1 MKQLTFLLFPL
12 LFQLSVLNAQD
23 SLTSAIELFPDTRE
37 LFPDNEAPEVI
48 KNLRFKVRF
57 EDFHDFEHDFE
68 KRIKGLPLYQ
78 DKTVILRD
86 YRLGKAIKNEY
97 FVKHLIEEIKKSKPY
112 VEPDIT
118 NETIFELIIPTRTSG
133 SFYEYI
139 YDFKR
144 EFPKKYNDYFKIGK
158 HTIDPD
164 FFTLRDGQYYQNDN
178 NKSEMYKEF
187 KIFKKYSKD
196 YFKNAGIEKKSEQ
209 EVFFM
214 TLKKNVIAFLKK
226 IIAKQTLI
234 NYEKDIFSEFIRKY
248 YVFYPY
254 LEPWREHNRTESEI
268 GAKLE
273 KLLIEKI
280 SPYFDAFDNTLIPDK
295 YRVKNNTSDENEALK
310 KRLLDKG
317 IVYINKDVKT
327 NKDGFTFIFPELK
340 EAEEYTIEKRVSA
353 LEKYFKYDEWDESY
367 DPTYE
372 EHYKQKERILK
383 LWYGNLDNEFV
394 LDNFLKVCGDNV
406 PNKEA
411 FLSEK
416 DTEGD
421 LKALIEI
428 YAKKFYNR
436 GNNAPNRYVFNNSDN
451 KKNLLN
457 NVIVNHY
464 GICIEDLNDIRN
476 ELSAKKEKEESE
488 KGGFLRNKSFYKINS
503 QGKFDYINFESSLD
517 INRKL
522 NQSRYGGA
530 YEKKSGNVYRVTFL
544 DTKTRIELPEFEAR
558 LSSDKTKLYIG
569 NDKVPYIL
577 EGSNGINYLKQKA
590 KDDIVWWGN
599 ADESFDLYYND
610 DDSKFR
616 GGWSSKITGGIR
628 VHGSV
633 YKISSS
639 KYAFII
645 ENNSWGGNIANNLVI
660 IRTENNCNVIY
671 YGSGGKKMKFR
682 QN

>member
-1 MKQLTFLLFPL
+1 MKQLTFLLFTL
-12 LFQLSVLNAQD
+12 FLFQASVLHAQD
-23 SLTSAIELFPDTRE
+23 SLTSAVELFPDTRN
-37 LFPDNEAPEVI
+37 LFPDDETPEVI

-57 EDFHDFEHDFE
+57 EDFHDFKKVRYEAGR
-68 KRIKGLPLYQ
+68 KYG
-78 DKTVILRD
+78 
-86 YRLGKAIKNEY
+86 LGKTIKDEY

-118 NETIFELIIPTRTSG
+118 NQTIFELIIPIGTRG
-133 SFYEYI
+133 RFYYYI
-139 YDFKR
+139 KDYKR

-164 FFTLRDGQYYQNDN
+164 FFTLRQYLKKNN
-178 NKSEMYKEF
+178 NKSEMYNEF

-214 TLKKNVIAFLKK
+214 TLKKNVIAFSKK

-234 NYEKDIFSEFIRKY
+234 NYEKDIFTEFIRKY
-248 YVFYPY
+248 YVFYPT
-254 LEPWREHNRTESEI
+254 LEPYREHNLTESDRV
-268 GAKLE
+268 AKLE
-273 KLLIEKI
+273 KLFIEKI
-280 SPYFDAFDNTLIPDK
+280 SPYFDAFDNTLIPDEL
-295 YRVKNNTSDENEALK
+295 RVKNNTSDENEALK

-317 IVYINKDVKT
+317 IVYIDKDVKT
-327 NKDGFTFIFPELK
+327 DKDGFTFSFLKLDYNNYTINKRVTALK
-340 EAEEYTIEKRVSA
+340 E
-353 LEKYFKYDEWDESY
+353 YFKYDEWDESY
-367 DPTYE
+367 DPTE
-372 EHYKQKERILK
+372 EQYKPEERILK

-406 PNKEA
+406 PSKEA

-436 GNNAPNRYVFNNSDN
+436 GYNIPNRYVFNNSDN

-457 NVIVNHY
+457 NLIVNHY
-464 GICIEDLNDIRN
+464 GINIEDLNDIRN

-522 NQSRYGGA
+522 NQSRYSGA

-544 DTKTRIELPEFEAR
+544 DTKTRIEIPEFEAR

-590 KDDIVWWGN
+590 KDNIVYWDN
-599 ADESFDLYYND
+599 ADESFFLYYND
-610 DDSKFR
+610 DDSKYR
-616 GGWSSKITGGIR
+616 GGWDSKITGGIG
-628 VHGSV
+628 VNGSV
-633 YKISSS
+633 YKISNS

>member
-1 MKQLTFLLFPL
+1 MKQLTKQSMKQLTFLLFTF
-12 LFQLSVLNAQD
+12 LFQLSILNAQD

-37 LFPDNEAPEVI
+37 LFPDNEAPEAI

-57 EDFHDFEHDFE
+57 EDFHDFEKFIW
-68 KRIKGLPLYQ
+68 KAGKKY
-78 DKTVILRD
+78 K
-86 YRLGKAIKNEY
+86 LGKTIKDEY
-97 FVKHLIEEIKKSKPY
+97 FVKHLIEEIKKEKPY

-118 NETIFELIIPTRTSG
+118 NETIFELIIPTESRG
-133 SFYEYI
+133 RFYYYI
-139 YDFKR
+139 LDFER

-164 FFTLRDGQYYQNDN
+164 FFTIRVYAQLNKK
-178 NKSEMYKEF
+178 KSEMYKEF

-196 YFKNAGIEKKSEQ
+196 YFKNAGIKKKSEQ

-214 TLKKNVIAFLKK
+214 TLKKNVIAFSKK

-234 NYEKDIFSEFIRKY
+234 NYERDIFTEFIRKY

-254 LEPWREHNRTESEI
+254 TEPGREHNLTKSEQ

-280 SPYFDAFDNTLIPDK
+280 SPYFDAFDNTLIPSK

-327 NKDGFTFIFPELK
+327 NKDGFTFIFPELDEK
-340 EAEEYTIEKRVSA
+340 NYIIKKRVRA
-353 LEKYFKYDEWDESY
+353 LEKYFKYD
-367 DPTYE
+367 PTDE

-406 PNKEA
+406 PSKEA

-436 GNNAPNRYVFNNSDN
+436 GYNQRNRYVFNNSDN
-451 KKNLLN
+451 KNNLLN

-464 GICIEDLNDIRN
+464 GINIEDLNNIRN
-476 ELSAKKEKEESE
+476 ELSARKEKEESE

-522 NQSRYGGA
+522 NQSRYSGA

-590 KDDIVWWGN
+590 KDNIVYWDN
-599 ADESFDLYYND
+599 ADESFFLYYND
-610 DDSKFR
+610 DDSKYE
-616 GGWSSKITGGIR
+616 GGWDSKITGGIG
-628 VHGSV
+628 VNGSV
-633 YKISSS
+633 YKISNS

-660 IRTENNCNVIY
+660 IRTENNCNTIY
-671 YGSGGKKMKFR
+671 YGSGKKKMTFK
-682 QN
+682 